1 MTNENSTQQSQKKLE
16 FPMFGIV
23 PGTLLSAKNISPN
36 AKLHFSCLTALAQ
49 KEGYCWAT
57 DDAMA
62 EMHDVHRAQVC
73 RWNKELEDAGFIRRE
88 TIQVH
93 YRDEDG
99 KTRWKKKRRIF
110 IGNFVSPFQSPQ
122 EDPDSRKNAT
132 FANNFN
138 PKEELTRNESDA
150 VQRSSNVAKM
160 RQSYDSRKNATY
172 NKRTLKK
179 ETEEREGAE
188 PPDPPARA
196 SSSPSVDRRPNV
208 KTTDDE
214 HQKLVTEYGEDE
226 VEQMYDVLQEW
237 KEDTPR
243 SKWKKSDYRSIRRWV
258 VDALKEKAKRGET
271 RKETGRVEDNR
282 AYSQKI
288 AHDFMLVKGPEKFVD
303 IRADANCITFSSTHP
318 TADRR
323 TSILAYKENGFRDQ
337 LDALLRKWRLL

>member
-1 MTNENSTQQSQKKLE
+1 MTICRSFHDKHNPYLIINPSIVKDNRISWKAKGLWLYAFSRPNDWKFYLSDLVKQSTDGRDSVYKGLHELEKHGYLFRHQQKDPKSGRYINLAWCFFETPKTPQEIQKMFPETDFPDPDSPIPEN
-16 FPMFGIV
+16 P
-23 PGTLLSAKNISPN
+23 TLLSN
-36 AKLHFSCLTALAQ
+36 
-49 KEGYCWAT
+49 
-57 DDAMA
+57 
-62 EMHDVHRAQVC
+62 
-73 RWNKELEDAGFIRRE
+73 EDIPSTERR
-88 TIQVH
+88 
-93 YRDEDG
+93 
-99 KTRWKKKRRIF
+99 
-110 IGNFVSPFQSPQ
+110 
-122 EDPDSRKNAT
+122 
-132 FANNFN
+132 
-138 PKEELTRNESDA
+138 
-150 VQRSSNVAKM
+150 
-160 RQSYDSRKNATY
+160 
-172 NKRTLKK
+172 
-179 ETEEREGAE
+179 EREGAAA
-188 PPDPPARA
+188 PKPPARS
-196 SSSPSVDRRPNV
+196 SSSPSVTRRPNV
-208 KTTDDE
+208 QTTDDE